1 MSTNNAKYL
10 VLRGKNKDI
19 YFIQK
24 RLTKSQS
31 LIIGKDFIKKSL
43 ETTSLEEAIAKRDKI
58 LSELD
63 QMELNINVQEN
74 TNINDN
80 IQNKNIEYTAD
91 INENTNI
98 NDNIQNKNIEYTAD
112 INENSNNDEKSE
124 NVEHNM
130 TISDIDMGTNEDISN
145 NSISED
151 KKNTLFTLEML
162 KLPNKEDL
170 VAKID
175 KLIPIAILFITL
187 FIALIA

>member
-74 TNINDN
+74 INMNDN
-80 IQNKNIEYTAD
+80 IPMKNIEYTAD
-91 INENTNI
+91 M
-98 NDNIQNKNIEYTAD
+98 
-112 INENSNNDEKSE
+112 NENSNNDEKSE
-124 NVEHNM
+124 NVENNM
-130 TISDIDMGTNEDISN
+130 TISDIDMSTNEDISN
-145 NSISED
+145 NSISENE
-151 KKNTLFTLEML
+151 KNGLVSLKML
-162 KLPNKEDL
+162 KFPNKEDL

-187 FIALIA
+187 FIALVA

>member
-74 TNINDN
+74 INMNDN
-80 IQNKNIEYTAD
+80 IPKKSIEYTSD
-91 INENTNI
+91 M
-98 NDNIQNKNIEYTAD
+98 
-112 INENSNNDEKSE
+112 NENSNNDEKSE
-124 NVEHNM
+124 NVENNM
-130 TISDIDMGTNEDISN
+130 TISDIDMSTNEDISN

>member
-24 RLTKSQS
+24 RLTKTQS
-31 LIIGKDFIKKSL
+31 LIVGKDFIKKSL

-63 QMELNINVQEN
+63 QMELNINVPEN
-74 TNINDN
+74 INMNDN
-80 IQNKNIEYTAD
+80 IQNVNIEYTAD
-91 INENTNI
+91 TI
-98 NDNIQNKNIEYTAD
+98 
-112 INENSNNDEKSE
+112 ENSNKDEKSE
-124 NVEHNM
+124 NMENNM
-130 TISDIDMGTNEDISN
+130 TISDIDMSTNEDISN
-145 NSISED
+145 NSISENE
-151 KKNTLFTLEML
+151 KNGLVSLKML
-162 KLPNKEDL
+162 KFPNKEDL

-187 FIALIA
+187 FIALVV

>member
-63 QMELNINVQEN
+63 QIELNINAPE
-74 TNINDN
+74 NINMSDD
-80 IQNKNIEYTAD
+80 ILNKNIEYTASM
-91 INENTNI
+91 
-98 NDNIQNKNIEYTAD
+98 
-112 INENSNNDEKSE
+112 NENSNKDEKSE
-124 NVEHNM
+124 NMENNM
-130 TISDIDMGTNEDISN
+130 TILDVDMGTNEDISN

-151 KKNTLFTLEML
+151 KKNRLFSSEML
-162 KLPNKEDL
+162 KFPNKEDL

>member
-63 QMELNINVQEN
+63 QMELNINAQEN
-74 TNINDN
+74 INMNDN
-80 IQNKNIEYTAD
+80 IPKKSIEYTS
-91 INENTNI
+91 NM
-98 NDNIQNKNIEYTAD
+98 
-112 INENSNNDEKSE
+112 NENSNNDEKSE
-124 NVEHNM
+124 NVENNM

>member
-63 QMELNINVQEN
+63 QMELNINVKEN
-74 TNINDN
+74 TNMNDN
-80 IQNKNIEYTAD
+80 IPMKNIEYTAD
-91 INENTNI
+91 MNENS
-98 NDNIQNKNIEYTAD
+98 
-112 INENSNNDEKSE
+112 SNNDEKSK
-124 NVEHNM
+124 NVENDM
-130 TISDIDMGTNEDISN
+130 TISEIDMSTNEDISN

-151 KKNTLFTLEML
+151 KKNRLFSLETF
-162 KLPNKEDL
+162 KFPNKEDL

>member
-31 LIIGKDFIKKSL
+31 LIVGKDFIKKSL

-58 LSELD
+58 LSELNL
-63 QMELNINVQEN
+63 MELNINVPE
-74 TNINDN
+74 NINMSDN
-80 IQNKNIEYTAD
+80 IQNVNIEYTAD
-91 INENTNI
+91 TI
-98 NDNIQNKNIEYTAD
+98 
-112 INENSNNDEKSE
+112 ENSNKDEKSE
-124 NVEHNM
+124 NMENNM
-130 TISDIDMGTNEDISN
+130 TISDIDMSTNEDISN
-145 NSISED
+145 NSISENE
-151 KKNTLFTLEML
+151 KNGLVSLKML
-162 KLPNKEDL
+162 KFPNKEDL

-187 FIALIA
+187 FIALVV

>member
-63 QMELNINVQEN
+63 QMELNVNVPE
-74 TNINDN
+74 NINMDDN
-80 IQNKNIEYTAD
+80 IQNKNTEYTAD
-91 INENTNI
+91 TI
-98 NDNIQNKNIEYTAD
+98 
-112 INENSNNDEKSE
+112 ENSNKDEKSE
-124 NVEHNM
+124 NMENNM
-130 TISDIDMGTNEDISN
+130 TILDVDMGTNEDISN

-151 KKNTLFTLEML
+151 KKNRLFSSEML
-162 KLPNKEDL
+162 KFPNKEDL